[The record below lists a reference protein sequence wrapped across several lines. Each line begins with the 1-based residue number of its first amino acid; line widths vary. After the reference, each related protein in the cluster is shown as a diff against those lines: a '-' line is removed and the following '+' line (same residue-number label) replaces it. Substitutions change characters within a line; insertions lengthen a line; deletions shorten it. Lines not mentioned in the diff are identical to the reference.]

1 MFDVKKQYI
10 KELYFDQPIVY
21 KNLSIYPVTMKDYLD
36 FHWLVSCL
44 LIDKNSIPDV
54 NIISMSYLKFLY
66 YQSSSQDKPYV
77 YMLKALLCMVL
88 HLDLNYEIRFYINN
102 DKAFFNID
110 NVEYNSADFD
120 NIVDIIFEQNCIS
133 HIDESIQKELRDE
146 FERAQRYR
154 QQQNNQKICS
164 LEEQMI
170 CVMISTPLD
179 MESIYKLTIRKFE
192 KILQRVDAKMHYQIY
207 LSASM
212 SGMVEFKDKNA
223 IKYWMSDLSK
233 DDNYSDVKVDID
245 DMKNKIDNINQ

>member
-212 SGMVEFKDKNA
+212 SGMVEFKNKDA

-233 DDNYSDVKVDID
+233 DDNYSDVKVDMD